1 VVPGTGD
8 GTAPGDT
15 AAGAATE
22 VLPGAV
28 TLYGR
33 GGLAGEARAVL
44 AGQGPGEDGCA
55 SWPTVRL
62 GPASGADAVPGWTL
76 GLVHRAGE
84 APPSAITLDSLEALH
99 GADSAGVAATV
110 TRLAAALPATQRR
123 RAGRFHGLPFVVRS
137 ARRFAPAP
145 GREAIVAVLGRALA
159 QESAPQAE
167 EVLLVAERPA
177 GGGTWSV
184 AHSERV
190 SGPEETLS
198 AVEVLGALRVGDG
211 GDARATLVLAYDLE
225 RGSRYALLERVG
237 PARWRVRWTSV
248 RRGC

>member
-1 VVPGTGD
+1 VLVASTACDRDRPAPPPPDSTPAVAVAPPPPEPPPVAAATSAWAGDAGLALVVPGAQGEALLVVPGTGD
-8 GTAPGDT
+8 GTAPADT
-15 AAGAATE
+15 AAGTAAA

-33 GGLAGEARAVL
+33 AGLAGEARAVL
-44 AGQGPGEDGCA
+44 AGQVPGEDGCA

-84 APPSAITLDSLEALH
+84 AAPAAIALDSLEALH

-137 ARRFAPAP
+137 ARRFAPARGARRSWP
-145 GREAIVAVLGRALA
+145 CSGGPSPRSRRPRQRRCCSSPSARRAVGRGWWRT
-159 QESAPQAE
+159 P
-167 EVLLVAERPA
+167 
-177 GGGTWSV
+177 
-184 AHSERV
+184 
-190 SGPEETLS
+190 SG
-198 AVEVLGALRVGDG
+198 
-211 GDARATLVLAYDLE
+211 
-225 RGSRYALLERVG
+225 
-237 PARWRVRWTSV
+237 
-248 RRGC
+248 